1 MTAGRPSIKRFQR
14 SPYTVGAPAS
24 EDLTSP
30 QGNDQRRRFSIK
42 NLGRVK
48 AVGLVLA
55 GTAIGAIGG
64 SVAYASIPSS
74 TGVIHACY
82 STTSNPVGRLRVID
96 ADAGQTCQAGET
108 PLNWSQKAFNFRG
121 AWSGTTAYA
130 VGDVVTRNGASYFAL
145 VANTNVNPVGHP
157 GTWAVLAAQGATGA
171 PGAQGPAGT
180 QGPTG
185 PQGLQ
190 GLTGVQGPTGPQ
202 GPAGPANLILETR
215 NGGISVSLSA
225 HSCAKLLLG
234 VGGIQPGDTG
244 IVAPDAA
251 TFPSGLSM
259 TPLRATASGSLP
271 VNFCNPTSS
280 TQSASKVQ
288 VTVYRIV
295 G

>member
-1 MTAGRPSIKRFQR
+1 MR
-14 SPYTVGAPAS
+14 
-24 EDLTSP
+24 
-30 QGNDQRRRFSIK
+30 

-108 PLNWSQKAFNFRG
+108 ALTWNQAGFHFQG

-157 GTWAVLAAQGATGA
+157 TTWAVLAAKGATGA
-171 PGAQGPAGT
+171 AGAQGPAGV
-180 QGPTG
+180 QGPAG
-185 PQGLQ
+185 PQGPQ
-190 GLTGVQGPTGPQ
+190 GIQGFTGAQGPTGPQ

-215 NGGISVSLSA
+215 SGGISVSIAA
-225 HSCAKLLLG
+225 HACAKLSLS
-234 VGGIQPGDTG
+234 VSGIQPGDTG
-244 IVAPDAA
+244 IVSADAA
-251 TFPSGLSM
+251 TFPTGLSM
-259 TPLRATASGSLP
+259 TPLRATASGKLP
-271 VNFCNPTSS
+271 VNFCNPTNS
-280 TQSASKVQ
+280 TASASSVQ
-288 VTVYRIV
+288 VSVYRIL